1 MKVLR
6 EFQCDLTGVQCVI
19 ILNAFGDEICITK
32 QEFIELQSRVEYDKR
47 QLEMERG

>member
-6 EFQCDLTGVQCVI
+6 EFQCELTGVQCVI

-32 QEFIELQSRVEYDKR
+32 QEFIELQSRVEYDER
-47 QLEMERG
+47 LLQMEIG